1 MMVLQLP
8 SNFSSLIPDGEQ
20 GELRAQLNRDRR
32 VILLSGS
39 PVANLRSETSG
50 VSARVCRSG
59 SYGFASAPEVSEEAL
74 KNVLKNA
81 EANAAVLD
89 RHLNKG
95 KAARKAAVRSVIA
108 PAVRWKDA
116 EQSAYL
122 DYLRQLD
129 AWIAT
134 LPGLVS
140 RRLVVTCDST
150 EKHLV
155 TGDGA
160 EAHTA
165 IPRCYVY
172 VMLTAETKEGAP
184 VELFKA
190 FGGFGGFDDWFG
202 DPKALRPEVE
212 KLHAQL
218 MDKREGVYARA
229 GKCTCI
235 LGGELSG
242 MLAHEAVGH
251 TVEADLVIGG
261 SVGGPNLNK
270 VVASP
275 LVSMTDFANSAFG
288 VTAPLPVYCDDE
300 GVEARDVPLIKD
312 GVLVGFMHN
321 RESAERFGME
331 ALGNAR
337 AYSFSDEPLIRMRNT
352 AVHPGKDKLEDMIAS
367 IDDGYYLIDSGNGQA
382 DTTGEFMFGVTMGY
396 EIKGGKLGKAL
407 LDTTISGVAFE
418 MLKTVD
424 MVSDSV
430 FWCSSGFCGKKQP
443 MPVGM
448 GGPALRCRVK
458 IGGR

>member
-1 MMVLQLP
+1 MDLRIP
-8 SNFSSLIPDGEQ
+8 SDFSSLIPAGEQ

-39 PVANLRSETSG
+39 PVANLRSEVSG
-50 VSARVCRSG
+50 VSARVCRAG
-59 SYGFASAPEVSEEAL
+59 SYGFASAPEVSGEAL
-74 KNVLKNA
+74 RRVLKSA
-81 EANAAVLD
+81 EENAAVLD

-95 KAARKAAVRSVIA
+95 KASRKPIARSTLS
-108 PAVRWKDA
+108 PAVSWVDA

-122 DYLRQLD
+122 DYLRELD
-129 AWIAT
+129 VWIAA
-134 LPGLVS
+134 LPNLIS

-150 EKHLV
+150 EKHLL

-172 VMLTAETKEGAP
+172 VILTAETKEGTP
-184 VELFKA
+184 VELVKS
-190 FGGFGGFDDWFG
+190 FGGFGGFQDHFG
-202 DPKALRPEVE
+202 DPAALHGAVE

-218 MDKREGVYARA
+218 MQKREGVYARA

-261 SVGGPNLNK
+261 SVGGPNLGK

-275 LVSMTDFANSAFG
+275 LVSMTDFAHHAFG
-288 VTAPLPVYCDDE
+288 EQAPLPVYCDDE
-300 GVEARDVPLIKD
+300 GVEAHDAPLIRD
-312 GVLVGFMHN
+312 GVLVGFMHS
-321 RESAERFGME
+321 RETAERFGGE
-331 ALGNAR
+331 ACGNAR

-352 AVHPGKDKLEDMIAS
+352 AVHPGKDKLEDLIAS
-367 IDDGYYLIDSGNGQA
+367 VEDGYYLVNTNNGQA
-382 DTTGEFMFGVTMGY
+382 DTTGEFMFGITLGY
-396 EIKGGKLGKAL
+396 EIKKGKLGRAI
-407 LDTTISGVAFE
+407 LDTTISGVAFD

-424 MVSDSV
+424 MVSDEVEWS
-430 FWCSSGFCGKKQP
+430 SSGYCGKKQP
-443 MPVGM
+443 MAVGL
-448 GGPALRCRVK
+448 GGPALRCQLT

>member
-1 MMVLQLP
+1 MDLILP
-8 SNFSSLIPDGEQ
+8 SNFSSLIPAGEQ

-39 PVANLRSETSG
+39 PVANQRSETSG
-50 VSARVCRSG
+50 VSARICKAG
-59 SYGFASAPEVSEEAL
+59 SYGFASAPEVSEDAL
-74 KNVLKNA
+74 VSVLKSA

-95 KAARKAAVRSVIA
+95 KAARKPFPRRIVA
-108 PAVRWKDA
+108 PPVRWTDA
-116 EQSAYL
+116 EQVKYL
-122 DYLRQLD
+122 DYLRELD

-134 LPGLVS
+134 LPNLTS
-140 RRLVVTCDST
+140 RRLVVSCDSV

-172 VMLTAETKEGAP
+172 VNLVAETKDGAP
-184 VELFKA
+184 VDLFKA
-190 FGGFGGFDDWFG
+190 FGGFGGFDDQFG
-202 DPKALRPEVE
+202 DPAALRADVE

-218 MDKREGVYARA
+218 MEKREGVYARA

-261 SVGGPNLNK
+261 SVAGPNLNK
-270 VVASP
+270 YVASP
-275 LVSMTDFANSAFG
+275 LVSMTDFAHTAFG

-300 GVEARDVPLIKD
+300 GVEAFDVPLIKD
-312 GVLVGFMHN
+312 GVLQGFMHN
-321 RESAERFGME
+321 RESAERFGQE

-352 AVHPGKDKLEDMIAS
+352 AVHPGKDKLEDIIAS
-367 IDDGYYLIDSGNGQA
+367 VDDGYYLVNTNNGQA
-382 DTTGEFMFGVTMGY
+382 DTTGEFMFGVTLGY
-396 EIKGGKLGKAL
+396 EIKKGKLGKAI
-407 LDTTISGVAFE
+407 LDTTISGVAFD

-424 MVSDSV
+424 MVSDQVIWS
-430 FWCSSGFCGKKQP
+430 SSGFCGKKQP
-443 MPVGM
+443 MAVGL
-448 GGPALRCRVK
+448 GGPALRCQLT

>member
-1 MMVLQLP
+1 MMDLQIP
-8 SNFSSLIPDGEQ
+8 SNFSSLIPAGEQ

-32 VILLSGS
+32 VTLLSGS

-50 VSARVCRSG
+50 VSARVCRAG
-59 SYGFASAPEVSEEAL
+59 SYGFASAPEVSGEAL
-74 KNVLKNA
+74 KNALRSAEDNA
-81 EANAAVLD
+81 GVLD
-89 RHLNKG
+89 RHLRKG
-95 KAARKAAVRSVIA
+95 KAPRNPFPRKVIA
-108 PAVRWKDA
+108 PGAEWVDA

-122 DYLRQLD
+122 DYLRELD
-129 AWIAT
+129 GWVAT
-134 LPGLVS
+134 LPNLVS
-140 RRLVVTCDST
+140 RRLVIACDST

-165 IPRCYVY
+165 IPRCYLY
-172 VMLTAETKEGAP
+172 VILTAETKDGAP
-184 VELFKA
+184 IELYKT
-190 FGGFGGFDDWFG
+190 FGGFGGFRDWFG
-202 DPKALRPEVE
+202 DPAVLRPELEEV
-212 KLHAQL
+212 HARL
-218 MDKREGVYARA
+218 MEKREGVYAKA

-235 LGGELSG
+235 LGGDLSG

-261 SVGGPNLNK
+261 SVAGPNLNK

-275 LVSMTDFANSAFG
+275 LVSMTDFAHTAFG

-300 GVEARDVPLIKD
+300 GVEARDVPLIRD

-321 RESAERFGME
+321 RESAERFGQE

-352 AVHPGKDKLEDMIAS
+352 AVHPGKDKLEDIIAS
-367 IDDGYYLIDSGNGQA
+367 VDEGYYLINTNNGQA
-382 DTTGEFMFGVTMGY
+382 DTTGEFMFGVTFGY
-396 EIKGGKLGKAL
+396 EIKKGKLGKAI
-407 LDTTISGVAFE
+407 LDTTISGVAFD

-424 MVSDSV
+424 MVSDEVIWS
-430 FWCSSGFCGKKQP
+430 SSGFCGKKQP
-443 MPVGM
+443 MAVGL
-448 GGPALRCRVK
+448 GGPALRCQLT